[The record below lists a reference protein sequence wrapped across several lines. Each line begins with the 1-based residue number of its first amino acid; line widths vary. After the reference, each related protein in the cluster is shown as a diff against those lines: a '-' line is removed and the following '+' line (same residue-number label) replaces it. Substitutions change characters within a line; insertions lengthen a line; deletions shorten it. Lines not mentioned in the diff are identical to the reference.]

1 MTMATRPDTRT
12 RILAAAR
19 AEFAARGFAG
29 ARVKTIAA
37 RARANKRMLYYYF
50 RSKRRLFDA
59 VLADAFRER
68 AGGLSMT
75 GDPVSVLV
83 EWYRR
88 VSQAPDLCRL
98 LQWET
103 LDTIARGR
111 FARCSAVDGRSSEN
125 RRERHAGHN
134 CVSKECR
141 ARVRVAR
148 TRGSDGVS
156 CRVSSTRRTAY
167 GGCTRDA
174 VSSDRSMPGSFGHC
188 CRTSTSRVGD
198 DFVRSG
204 CAAPLVVPWV
214 ESDR

>member
-103 LDTIARGR
+103 LTQSRADAFPDAARSMVDRLKTAVFDTR
-111 FARCSAVDGRSSEN
+111 
-125 RRERHAGHN
+125 HN
-134 CVSKECR
+134 CVSKDVDPEF
-141 ARVRVAR
+141 ASLALVAVTVFPVAFPRLAELLTGVAPETPSFRRKHAGLLR
-148 TRGSDGVS
+148 TLLP
-156 CRVSSTRRTAY
+156 
-167 GGCTRDA
+167 DA
-174 VSSDRSMPGSFGHC
+174 HLPR
-188 CRTSTSRVGD
+188 
-198 DFVRSG
+198 
-204 CAAPLVVPWV
+204 
-214 ESDR
+214 E

>member
-1 MTMATRPDTRT
+1 MATRPDTRT

-59 VLADAFRER
+59 VLAAAFRER
-68 AGGLSMT
+68 GGGLLMT

-98 LQWET
+98 LQWES
-103 LDTIARGR
+103 LEQLRAAALPEARSMAVLLRTAVRNAQGR
-111 FARCSAVDGRSSEN
+111 NGISKEFEPEYAALALVAVTVFPVAFPRLAELLTGVAPETPFFGQK
-125 RRERHAGHN
+125 HAGLL
-134 CVSKECR
+134 
-141 ARVRVAR
+141 R
-148 TRGSDGVS
+148 TLL
-156 CRVSSTRRTAY
+156 
-167 GGCTRDA
+167 RDE
-174 VSSDRSMPGSFGHC
+174 
-188 CRTSTSRVGD
+188 
-198 DFVRSG
+198 
-204 CAAPLVVPWV
+204 PLV
-214 ESDR
+214 RG